1 MLSLHLVNILV
12 CSVSWLGIAGCI
24 IACLWSGSVIAGSL
38 ATSTRPLTPSTPLGE
53 TTRHQGKGWG
63 EKSLDALQ
71 KKCVCLCVCVCIR
84 AEYLWEAQWVGL

>member
-53 TTRHQGKGWG
+53 RTRHQGKGWG
-63 EKSLDALQ
+63 EKSLE
-71 KKCVCLCVCVCIR
+71 VCVGRIR